1 MTRPHDVARWRERI
15 RAEYSEMPGI
25 QLTIRQ
31 ISQLWNVDVP
41 TCGAVLKALVKEG
54 FLVRS
59 VDETYARARAGVETA
74 MLAARRAR
82 SGARRVG

>member
-1 MTRPHDVARWRERI
+1 MARPQHVVRWRERI

-31 ISQLWNVDVP
+31 ISQLWNVDLL

-54 FLVRS
+54 FLVINAN
-59 VDETYARARAGVETA
+59 ETYALGRVGVESA
-74 MLAARRAR
+74 IHAARPAR
-82 SGARRVG
+82 SGTR